1 MKKETIAAKVPG
13 KGDNPDLIGAVEKD
27 WPETIEEAKK
37 LGFTEDA
44 ILSNA
49 LSNWTVTLQ
58 GNMRAGLKRGE
69 DSAALQARLGGAV
82 MGVAVKGAKVDPVQ
96 AYLAKF
102 ASATPEEQKKM
113 LGELQARAAK
123 K

>member
-13 KGDNPDLIGAVEKD
+13 KDGNPDLIGAVEKD